1 MPAGYYTYHQVK
13 HSKIMNGDYIAFMC
27 FVWLSEQT
35 VTFPLNIINRSIFM
49 TKVESVYRAVRTE
62 SLYNTDT
69 SRPSKVNK
77 FLSSK
82 PTP

>member
-1 MPAGYYTYHQVK
+1 
-13 HSKIMNGDYIAFMC
+13 MNGDYIALMS
-27 FVWLSEQT
+27 FVWLAEQT
-35 VTFPLNIINRSIFM
+35 VTFSLYIINRLIFM
-49 TKVESVYRAVRTE
+49 TKVESVYTAVRTE

-69 SRPSKVNK
+69 SGPSRVNK